1 MIQARYKGNKT
12 RKDMKVKKREKEQ
25 EFAIQ
30 ELEKN
35 YNGLTKEEIIQRKK
49 EEEEAATMIQARYKG
64 KKTRLDMKVKKR
76 EKEQEFAI

>member
-12 RKDMKVKKREKEQ
+12 RKDMKVKKREKEK

-35 YNGLTKEEIIQRKK
+35 YDGLTKEEIDVRKK
-49 EEEEAATMIQARYKG
+49 EEDEAAIMIQARYKG
-64 KKTRLDMKVKKR
+64 RKTRKVQKKKKR
-76 EKEQEFAI
+76 D